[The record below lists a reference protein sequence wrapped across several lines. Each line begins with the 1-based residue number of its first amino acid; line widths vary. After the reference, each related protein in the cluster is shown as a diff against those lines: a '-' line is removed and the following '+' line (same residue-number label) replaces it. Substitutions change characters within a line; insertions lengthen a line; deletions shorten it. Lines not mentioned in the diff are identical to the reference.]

1 MTKILLVEDDKNIAI
16 TISYYLQ
23 QEGFTINTA
32 KTVKEGIEKIKNN
45 EYDLMLLDI
54 NLPDGTGYALYQ
66 EMKNIQEI
74 PTIFLTALDEEK
86 DIVKGFDLG
95 ADDYITKPF
104 HAGEL
109 LSRIKN
115 VLRHN
120 IKNAKKELEKI
131 NWLIKTVLNIAKL
144 DSKTLILAKN
154 NENAYNLCLE
164 VKNNFKAMCEIH
176 HANIE
181 IVSNKEETINCD
193 KKWTIEA
200 MNNIVKNAIEH
211 GAKNI
216 TIKIEENTIYTKI
229 IIRDNGEGIDKE
241 DLGHIFDR
249 FYKAKNS
256 KESSLGIGLAF
267 CKSIIRNQD
276 GDIRVKSSKKEKDT
290 WTEFTIKLYN

>member
-16 TISYYLQ
+16 IISYYLQ

-120 IKNAKKELEKI
+120 IKNAKKEIEEKI
-131 NWLIKTVLNIAKL
+131 KIKNVEINLSCGKVLKEGKEIELTALEYKILVMLFENRGKMITREQILSYIWDSEENFVNDNTLTVYIKR
-144 DSKTLILAKN
+144 IR
-154 NENAYNLCLE
+154 E
-164 VKNNFKAMCEIH
+164 
-176 HANIE
+176 
-181 IVSNKEETINCD
+181 
-193 KKWTIEA
+193 
-200 MNNIVKNAIEH
+200 
-211 GAKNI
+211 
-216 TIKIEENTIYTKI
+216 KIEDNPNKPE
-229 IIRDNGEGIDKE
+229 IIRTVRGVG
-241 DLGHIFDR
+241 
-249 FYKAKNS
+249 YKI
-256 KESSLGIGLAF
+256 E
-267 CKSIIRNQD
+267 R
-276 GDIRVKSSKKEKDT
+276 
-290 WTEFTIKLYN
+290 

>member
-120 IKNAKKELEKI
+120 IKNAKKEIEKKIKIKNVEI
-131 NWLIKTVLNIAKL
+131 NLSSGKV
-144 DSKTLILAKN
+144 LILVI
-154 NENAYNLCLE
+154 LL
-164 VKNNFKAMCEIH
+164 FISS
-176 HANIE
+176 IE
-181 IVSNKEETINCD
+181 PPSKSQ
-193 KKWTIEA
+193 
-200 MNNIVKNAIEH
+200 
-211 GAKNI
+211 
-216 TIKIEENTIYTKI
+216 
-229 IIRDNGEGIDKE
+229 RPIDP
-241 DLGHIFDR
+241 
-249 FYKAKNS
+249 
-256 KESSLGIGLAF
+256 
-267 CKSIIRNQD
+267 
-276 GDIRVKSSKKEKDT
+276 
-290 WTEFTIKLYN
+290 

>member
-1 MTKILLVEDDKNIAI
+1 MTKILLVEDDRNIAI

-66 EMKNIQEI
+66 EMKNMQEI

-120 IKNAKKELEKI
+120 IKTAKKEIEEKI
-131 NWLIKTVLNIAKL
+131 KIKNVEINLSCGKVLKEGKEIELTALEYKILVMLFENRGKMITREQILSYIWDNEENFVNDNTLTVYIKR
-144 DSKTLILAKN
+144 IR
-154 NENAYNLCLE
+154 E
-164 VKNNFKAMCEIH
+164 
-176 HANIE
+176 
-181 IVSNKEETINCD
+181 
-193 KKWTIEA
+193 
-200 MNNIVKNAIEH
+200 
-211 GAKNI
+211 
-216 TIKIEENTIYTKI
+216 KIEDNPNKPE
-229 IIRDNGEGIDKE
+229 IIRTVRGVG
-241 DLGHIFDR
+241 
-249 FYKAKNS
+249 YKI
-256 KESSLGIGLAF
+256 E
-267 CKSIIRNQD
+267 R
-276 GDIRVKSSKKEKDT
+276 
-290 WTEFTIKLYN
+290 

>member
-1 MTKILLVEDDKNIAI
+1 MTKILLVEDDRNIAI

-54 NLPDGTGYALYQ
+54 NLPDGTGYALYE

-95 ADDYITKPF
+95 VDDYITKPF

-120 IKNAKKELEKI
+120 IKTAKKEIEEKI
-131 NWLIKTVLNIAKL
+131 KIKNVEINLSCGKVLKEGKEIELTALEYK
-144 DSKTLILAKN
+144 ILVMLF
-154 NENAYNLCLE
+154 ENRG
-164 VKNNFKAMCEIH
+164 KM
-176 HANIE
+176 
-181 IVSNKEETINCD
+181 
-193 KKWTIEA
+193 
-200 MNNIVKNAIEH
+200 
-211 GAKNI
+211 I
-216 TIKIEENTIYTKI
+216 TREQI
-229 IIRDNGEGIDKE
+229 
-241 DLGHIFDR
+241 L
-249 FYKAKNS
+249 
-256 KESSLGIGLAF
+256 
-267 CKSIIRNQD
+267 
-276 GDIRVKSSKKEKDT
+276 
-290 WTEFTIKLYN
+290 

>member
-1 MTKILLVEDDKNIAI
+1 MTKILLVEDDRNIAI

-120 IKNAKKELEKI
+120 IKTAKKEIEEKI
-131 NWLIKTVLNIAKL
+131 KIKNVEINLSCGKVIKEGKEIELTALEYKILVMLFENRGKMITREQILSYIWDNEQNFVNDNTLTVYIKR
-144 DSKTLILAKN
+144 IR
-154 NENAYNLCLE
+154 E
-164 VKNNFKAMCEIH
+164 
-176 HANIE
+176 
-181 IVSNKEETINCD
+181 
-193 KKWTIEA
+193 
-200 MNNIVKNAIEH
+200 
-211 GAKNI
+211 
-216 TIKIEENTIYTKI
+216 KIEDNPNKPE
-229 IIRDNGEGIDKE
+229 IIRTVRGVG
-241 DLGHIFDR
+241 
-249 FYKAKNS
+249 YKI
-256 KESSLGIGLAF
+256 E
-267 CKSIIRNQD
+267 R
-276 GDIRVKSSKKEKDT
+276 
-290 WTEFTIKLYN
+290 

>member
-1 MTKILLVEDDKNIAI
+1 MTKILLVEDDRNIAI

-66 EMKNIQEI
+66 EMKNMQEI

-120 IKNAKKELEKI
+120 IKTAKKEIEEKI
-131 NWLIKTVLNIAKL
+131 KIKNVEINLSCGKVLKEGKEIELTALEYKILVMLFENRGKMITREQILSYIWDSEENFVNDNTLTVYIKR
-144 DSKTLILAKN
+144 IR
-154 NENAYNLCLE
+154 E
-164 VKNNFKAMCEIH
+164 
-176 HANIE
+176 
-181 IVSNKEETINCD
+181 
-193 KKWTIEA
+193 
-200 MNNIVKNAIEH
+200 
-211 GAKNI
+211 
-216 TIKIEENTIYTKI
+216 KIEDNPNKPE
-229 IIRDNGEGIDKE
+229 IIRTVSGVG
-241 DLGHIFDR
+241 
-249 FYKAKNS
+249 YKI
-256 KESSLGIGLAF
+256 E
-267 CKSIIRNQD
+267 R
-276 GDIRVKSSKKEKDT
+276 
-290 WTEFTIKLYN
+290 

>member
-120 IKNAKKELEKI
+120 IKNAKKEIEEKI
-131 NWLIKTVLNIAKL
+131 KIKNVEINLSCGKVLKEGKEIELTALEYKILVMLFENRGKMITREQILSYIWDSEENFVNDNTLTVYIKR
-144 DSKTLILAKN
+144 IR
-154 NENAYNLCLE
+154 E
-164 VKNNFKAMCEIH
+164 
-176 HANIE
+176 
-181 IVSNKEETINCD
+181 
-193 KKWTIEA
+193 
-200 MNNIVKNAIEH
+200 
-211 GAKNI
+211 
-216 TIKIEENTIYTKI
+216 KIEDNPNKPE
-229 IIRDNGEGIDKE
+229 IIRTVRGVG
-241 DLGHIFDR
+241 
-249 FYKAKNS
+249 YKI
-256 KESSLGIGLAF
+256 E
-267 CKSIIRNQD
+267 R
-276 GDIRVKSSKKEKDT
+276 
-290 WTEFTIKLYN
+290 

>member
-23 QEGFTINTA
+23 QEGFTMNTA
-32 KTVKEGIEKIKNN
+32 KTVKEGVEKIKNN

-54 NLPDGTGYALYQ
+54 NLPDGTGYELYQ

-120 IKNAKKELEKI
+120 IKNAKKEIEEKI
-131 NWLIKTVLNIAKL
+131 KIKNVEINLSSGKVLKEGKEIELTALEYKILVMLFENRGKMITREQILSYIWDSEENFVNDNTLTVYIKRIREKIEDNPNKPEIIKTVRGLG
-144 DSKTLILAKN
+144 
-154 NENAYNLCLE
+154 Y
-164 VKNNFKAMCEIH
+164 
-176 HANIE
+176 
-181 IVSNKEETINCD
+181 
-193 KKWTIEA
+193 
-200 MNNIVKNAIEH
+200 
-211 GAKNI
+211 
-216 TIKIEENTIYTKI
+216 KIE
-229 IIRDNGEGIDKE
+229 R
-241 DLGHIFDR
+241 
-249 FYKAKNS
+249 
-256 KESSLGIGLAF
+256 
-267 CKSIIRNQD
+267 
-276 GDIRVKSSKKEKDT
+276 
-290 WTEFTIKLYN
+290 

>member
-120 IKNAKKELEKI
+120 IKNAKKEIEEKI
-131 NWLIKTVLNIAKL
+131 KIKNVEINLSCGKVLKEGKEIELTALEYKILVMLFENRGKMMTREQILSYIWDSEENFVNDNTLTVYIKRIREKIEDNPNKPEIIKTVRGLG
-144 DSKTLILAKN
+144 
-154 NENAYNLCLE
+154 Y
-164 VKNNFKAMCEIH
+164 
-176 HANIE
+176 
-181 IVSNKEETINCD
+181 
-193 KKWTIEA
+193 
-200 MNNIVKNAIEH
+200 
-211 GAKNI
+211 
-216 TIKIEENTIYTKI
+216 
-229 IIRDNGEGIDKE
+229 RID
-241 DLGHIFDR
+241 DR
-249 FYKAKNS
+249 
-256 KESSLGIGLAF
+256 
-267 CKSIIRNQD
+267 
-276 GDIRVKSSKKEKDT
+276 
-290 WTEFTIKLYN
+290 